1 MEKQQQPISSMM
13 EVSMQKIKEMI
24 DANTIVGEPIST
36 PDGITL
42 IPVSK
47 VTLGFAGGG
56 TDFEQAKVSKSG
68 FGGGTGAGINI
79 IPVAFIV
86 IKSGKVDM
94 IYITPPKS
102 TTVDRILDAVPDVLE
117 TIGEFMDRG
126 HDDTTEE

>member
-1 MEKQQQPISSMM
+1 MM

-56 TDFEQAKVSKSG
+56 TDFEHGKTPHSSKSS

-79 IPVAFIV
+79 IPVAFLV

-126 HDDTTEE
+126 HEETEE